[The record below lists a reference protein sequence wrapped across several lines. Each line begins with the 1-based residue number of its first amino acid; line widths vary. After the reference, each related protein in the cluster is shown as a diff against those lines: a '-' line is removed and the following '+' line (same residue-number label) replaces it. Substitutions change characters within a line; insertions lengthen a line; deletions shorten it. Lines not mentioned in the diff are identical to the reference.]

1 VNIFK
6 SLIGRSAVVAA
17 LVMMTVM
24 IATPQTA
31 HAVTAAQAT
40 VKNVVTVSYGDGAG
54 FTTSVTAT
62 NFVIVDLVA
71 AAPTVS
77 APVDQNTTAGGTV
90 SYAYTITSNANGSD
104 VLTLSAASTDT
115 NVSAPSVD
123 FYSDAGLT
131 TLIPS
136 SQITLGASDVYS
148 AVTVLATGTTA
159 ITVPADQAN
168 DGSVN
173 GIVANDTVSI
183 GGLIFTVASVVDNGG
198 ANSVL
203 TSTITLNNNG
213 VAASLTAG
221 TLVEEQ
227 KVVYMAV
234 AAGTLAGTGNGSHSI
249 VMTATDGANPKAD
262 TTVTTIS
269 GPVLVVDK
277 YSANLSS
284 NVAGT
289 GTGVLIN
296 TKTYYP
302 AGVIGK
308 PGETIGYA
316 IIISNTGAGDAK
328 GVVVTDPIP
337 VYTTY
342 VGSSMVLDAY
352 TGDASGFV
360 GLSDA
365 LNADAGDLNATSTEI
380 TVYAGVG
387 GVGTGV
393 YGAGTGGTLPAG
405 KTGHV
410 TFSVTVD

>member
-1 VNIFK
+1 MRVFK
-6 SLIGRSAVVAA
+6 NLIGSSAVVVA
-17 LVMMTVM
+17 LVMMTIM
-24 IATPQTA
+24 IATPQNA
-31 HAVTAAQAT
+31 QAVTAAQAT

-77 APVDQNTTAGGTV
+77 APVDQTTTAGGTV

-115 NVSAPSVD
+115 NVGAPTVD

-131 TLIPS
+131 TVIPA
-136 SQITLGASDVYS
+136 SQITLGASDVYG
-148 AVTVLATGTTA
+148 AVTVAAAGTTA
-159 ITVPADQAN
+159 VTVPADQTN

-173 GIVANDTVSI
+173 GIIAGDTVSI

-198 ANSVL
+198 ANSVA
-203 TSTITLNNNG
+203 TSTITLNGNG
-213 VAASLTAG
+213 VAAPLTAG
-221 TLVEEQ
+221 TLIEEQ
-227 KVVYMAV
+227 KTVYMAV
-234 AAGTLAGTGNGSHSI
+234 AVGTLAGTGNGSHSI
-249 VMTATDGANPKAD
+249 VMTATDGANPTQD

-269 GPVLVVDK
+269 GPVLTVDK
-277 YSANLSS
+277 YSANLTTG
-284 NVAGT
+284 VAGT
-289 GTGVLIN
+289 GTSAVVNG
-296 TKTYYP
+296 TTYYS

-308 PGETIGYA
+308 PTEIIGYA

-342 VGSSMVLDAY
+342 VPNSMVLDPY
-352 TGDASGFV
+352 TGVFAGVTDAIGDNEA
-360 GLSDA
+360 GE
-365 LNADAGDLNATSTEI
+365 LNAAGNEI
-380 TVYAGVG
+380 TVYAGSG
-387 GVGTGV
+387 GTNAAGYAG
-393 YGAGTGGTLPAG
+393 GTGGTLPAG
-405 KTGHV
+405 QTGHV

>member
-1 VNIFK
+1 
-6 SLIGRSAVVAA
+6 
-17 LVMMTVM
+17 MMTFI

-115 NVSAPSVD
+115 NVSAPTVD
-123 FYSDAGLT
+123 FYSDAALT
-131 TLIPS
+131 TLIAS

-173 GIVANDTVSI
+173 GIITGDTVSI

-221 TLVEEQ
+221 TLIEEQ

-249 VMTATDGANPKAD
+249 VMTATDGANPTAD
-262 TTVTTIS
+262 TTVTTIA

-277 YSANLSS
+277 YSANLSTG
-284 NVAGT
+284 VAGT
-289 GTGVLIN
+289 GTSAVVNG
-296 TKTYYP
+296 TTYFSS
-302 AGVIGK
+302 GVIGK
-308 PGETIGYA
+308 PTETIGYA

-337 VYTTY
+337 VYTKY
-342 VGSSMVLDAY
+342 VASSMILDPY
-352 TGDASGFV
+352 TGVFAAVNDGIGNNDAGE
-360 GLSDA
+360 
-365 LNADAGDLNATSTEI
+365 LNAAGNEI
-380 TVYAGVG
+380 TVYAGSG
-387 GVGTGV
+387 GTNAGGA

-405 KTGHV
+405 QTGHV